1 MEFVRAHMIFK
12 SVLALVDASD
22 AKITTTFIMEYAK
35 KCIFYARITTSSRR
49 IFVTYKI
56 GVLWSDI
63 GLPIRYSMERR

>member
-35 KCIFYARITTSSRR
+35 KMHLVEFLLHIKLVFCDRISVCP
-49 IFVTYKI
+49 FVIQWKDANI
-56 GVLWSDI
+56 
-63 GLPIRYSMERR
+63 